1 MSLSLSEIVIMLLV
15 SLFILKPED
24 LPVIFKKLGEI
35 RNYILGIKEE
45 VLGSVSKELD
55 IDLKDDLEVMNRYL
69 AKIIEVDGEYHG
81 PYDLASVKK
90 KHKSLIKKQKN
101 AK

>member
-1 MSLSLSEIVIMLLV
+1 MSLSLSEIFIMLLV
-15 SLFILKPED
+15 SLLILKPED

-69 AKIIEVDGEYHG
+69 EKIIEIEGEYDG
-81 PYDLASVKK
+81 PYDLVSIKK
-90 KHKSLIKKQKN
+90 KHKTLIKQQKDEE
-101 AK
+101 